1 MALKTIPFRE
11 IEKYSENMYEA
22 VAAMSGQAR
31 KELDDR
37 IMEESIKEVDSQELD
52 VFDEVPDIKPEE
64 YIAKEKIATIA
75 VNKFLDGEVTWRKV
89 DTFKSE

>member
-31 KELDDR
+31 IELDER
-37 IMEESIKEVDSQELD
+37 IMEESIKEVDSEDLD
-52 VFDEVPDIKPEE
+52 VFDEVPDLKPEE
-64 YIAKEKIATIA
+64 YIEKEKIATVA
-75 VNKFLDGEVTWRKV
+75 VRKFLDGEVSWRKI
-89 DTFKSE
+89 DKFSS

>member
-31 KELDDR
+31 IELDER
-37 IMEESIKEVDSQELD
+37 IMEESIKEVDSEDLD
-52 VFDEVPDIKPEE
+52 VFDEVPDLRPEE
-64 YIAKEKIATIA
+64 YIEKEKIATVA
-75 VNKFLDGEVTWRKV
+75 VRKFLDGEVSWRKI
-89 DTFKSE
+89 DKFSS